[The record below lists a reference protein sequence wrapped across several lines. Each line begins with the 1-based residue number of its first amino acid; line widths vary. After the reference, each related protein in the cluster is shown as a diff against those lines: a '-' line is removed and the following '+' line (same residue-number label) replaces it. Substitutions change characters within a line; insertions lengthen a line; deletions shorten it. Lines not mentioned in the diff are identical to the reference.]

1 MALSTIG
8 LLQYLFSPPG
18 WRPGVVPGGWAAGG
32 GGGCIDSGSGGEV
45 SGGGC
50 EVFDHVGTAA
60 HKSGVQGLV
69 EDEASV

>member
-1 MALSTIG
+1 M
-8 LLQYLFSPPG
+8 
-18 WRPGVVPGGWAAGG
+18 GGGG
-32 GGGCIDSGSGGEV
+32 GGGCTDSGSGGEV
-45 SGGGC
+45 SGGGS